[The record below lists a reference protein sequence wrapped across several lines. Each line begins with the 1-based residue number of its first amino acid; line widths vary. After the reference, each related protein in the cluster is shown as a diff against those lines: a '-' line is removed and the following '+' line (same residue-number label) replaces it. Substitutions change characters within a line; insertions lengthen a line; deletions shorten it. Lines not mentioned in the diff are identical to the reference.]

1 MNDNTDISDQRQI
14 IETTAGYVKNELYE
28 AEGGHDWYHIRR
40 VWKNAVFIAKKEKR
54 GNLFVIE
61 LAALLHDIADAKFH
75 NGDETIGPRL
85 AEKFLRSL
93 QVPEAIIHH
102 VIRIIENISFRK
114 RHHHKTDN
122 SIELQIVQDAD
133 RLDAI
138 GAIGIARVFNFGGF
152 MNRPL
157 YDPLN
162 ETVKRSESNDDSGFD
177 EQGLNESG
185 KDEIE
190 LSKLLNQT
198 LKDNQSPA
206 KSNYPVNGNGNSKDS
221 KDNRKHTIGHFYDKL
236 LLLSGMMNTQTA
248 KAMAAE
254 RHEFMVRFLEQFYKE
269 WEVPE

>member
-1 MNDNTDISDQRQI
+1 MNDNTEISDQRQV
-14 IETTAGYVKNELYE
+14 IERTAEYVKNELYE

-40 VWKNAVFIAKKEKR
+40 VWKNAVFIAKKENK
-54 GNLFVIE
+54 GDMFVIE

-75 NGDETIGPRL
+75 NGDETIGPML
-85 AEKFLRSL
+85 AEKFLSSL
-93 QVPEAIIHH
+93 QVPEEIIHH

-114 RHHHKTDN
+114 RHNRKTDN

-162 ETVKRSESNDDSGFD
+162 ETMEIKSASDESALD
-177 EQGLNESG
+177 EKAINIPLQD
-185 KDEIE
+185 KIE
-190 LSKLLNQT
+190 YSKLLNET
-198 LKDNQSPA
+198 LKGNQSSA
-206 KSNYPVNGNGNSKDS
+206 DRITVNGNGTSKGN
-221 KDNRKHTIGHFYDKL
+221 KENRKHTIGHFYDKL
-236 LLLSGMMNTQTA
+236 LLLSGMMNTHTA

>member
-1 MNDNTDISDQRQI
+1 MNENTDISDQRLI
-14 IETTAGYVKNELYE
+14 IERTAQYVKNELYE

-40 VWKNAVFIAKKEKR
+40 VWKNAVYIAKKEAK
-54 GNLFVIE
+54 GDLFIIE

-85 AEKFLRSL
+85 AEEFLKSI
-93 QVPEAIIHH
+93 QVPEDVIDH
-102 VIRIIENISFRK
+102 VIKIIENISFRK
-114 RHHHKTDN
+114 RHQQRTLE

-157 YDPLN
+157 Y
-162 ETVKRSESNDDSGFD
+162 
-177 EQGLNESG
+177 
-185 KDEIE
+185 EI
-190 LSKLLNQT
+190 
-198 LKDNQSPA
+198 
-206 KSNYPVNGNGNSKDS
+206 NGNGTGSEANKIS
-221 KDNRKHTIGHFYDKL
+221 KHTIGHFYDKL

>member
-1 MNDNTDISDQRQI
+1 MLIRKNMNDNIDIEDQRHF
-14 IETTAGYVKNELYE
+14 IEKTTRYIKEELYE

-40 VWKNAVFIAKKEKR
+40 VWKNAVYIAKKEGR
-54 GNLFVIE
+54 GDLFIIE

-75 NGDETIGPRL
+75 NGDETLGPRL
-85 AEKFLRSL
+85 AEEFLKSIN
-93 QVPEAIIHH
+93 VPEEVIDH
-102 VIRIIENISFRK
+102 VIKIIENISFRK
-114 RHHHKTDN
+114 RHHTKTLD

-152 MNRPL
+152 MNRPI
-157 YDPLN
+157 Y
-162 ETVKRSESNDDSGFD
+162 EYS
-177 EQGLNESG
+177 
-185 KDEIE
+185 
-190 LSKLLNQT
+190 
-198 LKDNQSPA
+198 
-206 KSNYPVNGNGNSKDS
+206 GNGNANNNTQ
-221 KDNRKHTIGHFYDKL
+221 NRHTIGHFYDKL